1 MNKKQFSNK
10 LMASVLSALFLIP
23 FATTFGVENEIP
35 SSKTVSAHEKKVEET
50 KNKKTTK
57 KNPYSK
63 AAAGCI
69 GLGALIFGGRRIAKY
84 WPTSKNTST
93 SSPTP
98 GNAPV
103 SPQAPAAPTAGQPVS
118 PQAPA
123 APTAGQ
129 PVPPQAPAA
138 PIAGQPVPPQA
149 PAAPIAGQPV
159 PPQVSIEENCGSW
172 TRLHYAARS
181 GMTVA
186 LQFVNINDDC
196 LLEQDDLGRSPLYIA
211 VKYNHT
217 GFINYWLDH
226 FSMRCPDY
234 NYVHFCLCAVWERAA
249 TLNDIRTLRNL
260 LNRDDCQCYIDYF
273 KNPRMQLPGDEPI
286 LASALASGSFDAA
299 HLLMQNG
306 ITINMSRLNT
316 LDFAQFGEV
325 TNMTSVLTFL
335 KNENYE
341 FKFKNRRRGKT
352 NAYWMLYKTIQTG
365 QIDAF
370 TFAIDNLGIL
380 QCLPP
385 SERDLIVQEL
395 TRRSTR
401 YEEDADAALELFN
414 QKCNDFPYDESG
426 VTVSPAANQ

>member
-69 GLGALIFGGRRIAKY
+69 GLGALIFGRRRIAKY

-98 GNAPV
+98 GNA
-103 SPQAPAAPTAGQPVS
+103 S
-118 PQAPA
+118 
-123 APTAGQ
+123 
-129 PVPPQAPAA
+129 VPPQAPAA
-138 PIAGQPVPPQA
+138 PITGQPVPPR
-149 PAAPIAGQPV
+149 
-159 PPQVSIEENCGSW
+159 VSIEENCGSW
-172 TRLHYAARS
+172 TRLHYAARA

-186 LQFVNINDDC
+186 LRFVNSDDDC
-196 LLEQDDLGRSPLYIA
+196 LSEQDDLGRSPLYIA

-217 GFINYWLDH
+217 EFINYWLDH
-226 FSMRCPDY
+226 FSIRCPDY
-234 NYVHFCLCAVWERAA
+234 NNYVHFYLLEVWKQAA

-260 LNRDDCQCYIDYF
+260 LNRDDCQCYIGYF
-273 KNPRMQLPGDEPI
+273 KNPKMWLYGDKPI

-306 ITINMSRLNT
+306 ITINMRRLNAP
-316 LDFAQFGEV
+316 DFAQSDGV
-325 TNMTSVLTFL
+325 ANMTSVLTFL
-335 KNENYE
+335 KNENYK
-341 FKFKNRRRGKT
+341 FKFTDRRLGKT
-352 NAYWMLYKTIQTG
+352 NAYWMLYKTIRTG

-370 TFAIDNLGIL
+370 TFAIDNLGVL

-395 TRRSTR
+395 TRRSIR